1 MRLTKFEIARMLGAR
16 AMQISEGAPLTIET
30 NKSSTLEIAMEEI
43 KKDTVPLR
51 VKRPNYSLLQNI
63 LE

>member
-43 KKDTVPLR
+43 KKGTVPLR
-51 VKRPNYSLLQNI
+51 VKRPKTIS
-63 LE
+63 E